1 MNWTRYNNSMP
12 STRVVAVFVLLW
24 VGGCSCSCT
33 TQEGPPVPAPNASTA
48 PRWKEKP
55 SPPAIPLLETLPASK
70 DRPAY
75 DLPLQI
81 RIEAP
86 DVPAAIQGPSPE
98 IKKGR

>member
-1 MNWTRYNNSMP
+1 
-12 STRVVAVFVLLW
+12 
-24 VGGCSCSCT
+24 
-33 TQEGPPVPAPNASTA
+33 
-48 PRWKEKP
+48 
-55 SPPAIPLLETLPASK
+55 LLETLPASK